1 MLTVNDL
8 SKKYG
13 VCRATIFNWRRL
25 GILPQ
30 PVTLGRQTVRWREED
45 ISAHDDWI
53 LRRAD
58 LRAAGADPEQATEP
72 RYSLANATD
81 QHQIGREIEATR
93 NEPEP
98 RDMTSDIDKIRTRI
112 KTLKAQAVGLC
123 VAAGKPIPDE
133 LISAEVK

>member
-93 NEPEP
+93 FEPESE
-98 RDMTSDIDKIRTRI
+98 DMSSDVDKIRQRI
-112 KTLKAQAVGLC
+112 KGLKREALKLC
-123 VAAGKPIPDE
+123 LAAGREIPSE
-133 LISAEVK
+133 LLEGRWN